1 MGIAFIIPA
10 YYSLVMFY
18 GLVIWWIWKQVNP
31 DAVQR
36 YNFAVASGL
45 IAGEG
50 LMGIVNAA
58 LTFAGVE
65 PLT

>member
-18 GLVIWWIWKQVNP
+18 GLVAWWIWKQVSP
-31 DAVQR
+31 VAADKLT
-36 YNFAVASGL
+36 FAVASGL

-58 LTFAGVE
+58 LTLVGVE
-65 PLT
+65 